1 MVKEYMTEINE
12 EHDDNIKFRQ
22 NALASRLGLES
33 DKITNN
39 YLRRLTQLLAE
50 IRVPDNLLLMSNLAS
65 MPQYCVGFTCYRNT
79 IFNVNG
85 NVVTAT
91 TQLHELTLEHRI
103 LLLYIGKN

>member
-1 MVKEYMTEINE
+1 MVKEYLTEINE

-50 IRVPDNLLLMSNLAS
+50 IRVPDNLLLMSNLAA
-65 MPQYCVGFTCYRNT
+65 MPQYCVGFNCYRNT
-79 IFNVNG
+79 IFNVDG
-85 NVVTAT
+85 EV
-91 TQLHELTLEHRI
+91 I
-103 LLLYIGKN
+103 